1 MERGEK
7 KEMVDKIGGRG
18 EEEELM
24 EKVMEFGKRGDGRMV
39 GRVGVWEREEKGK
52 MVIGR
57 EYGGKMGVDMGM
69 IEGSCEDDGEKKGRD
84 CGKMIGEY

>member
-39 GRVGVWEREEKGK
+39 GRVGV
-52 MVIGR
+52 
-57 EYGGKMGVDMGM
+57 
-69 IEGSCEDDGEKKGRD
+69 
-84 CGKMIGEY
+84 